1 MPSKPEPPTISSSRS
16 RPRSWWPGSG
26 PPCASRRGGRWAEP
40 AEPYVLGDL
49 TVDYTERRV
58 TLDGRTLKLTAA
70 EYDLLLELS
79 VNAGLVVSHGQLLR
93 RIWGPAHSGDVRVIR
108 SLVRRLRRKLEDDA
122 ANPTFLFAEPRVG
135 YRMPKRQEP

>member
-1 MPSKPEPPTISSSRS
+1 M
-16 RPRSWWPGSG
+16 
-26 PPCASRRGGRWAEP
+26 
-40 AEPYVLGDL
+40 LGDL
-49 TVDYTERRV
+49 TVDYAERRV

-79 VNAGLVVSHGQLLR
+79 VNAGRVVSHGQLLR

-108 SLVRRLRRKLEDDA
+108 SLVRRLRRKLDA
-122 ANPTFLFAEPRVG
+122 AAAHPTYLFGEPRVG